1 MLRITASETPT
12 AVTLK
17 LEGRIASAWVAELRN
32 ECQARLHGRRRLRLD
47 FQHVTFVDRS
57 GVLMLRELACPQLSI
72 VNCPT
77 LVREGLE
84 TVRPD

>member
-12 AVTLK
+12 VVTLK
-17 LEGRIASAWVAELRN
+17 LEGRIANAWVAELRN
-32 ECQARLHGRRRLRLD
+32 ECQARLQSQQRLQLD
-47 FQHVTFVDRS
+47 FQYVTFVDRS
-57 GVLMLRELACPQLSI
+57 GALMLRELACPQLSI